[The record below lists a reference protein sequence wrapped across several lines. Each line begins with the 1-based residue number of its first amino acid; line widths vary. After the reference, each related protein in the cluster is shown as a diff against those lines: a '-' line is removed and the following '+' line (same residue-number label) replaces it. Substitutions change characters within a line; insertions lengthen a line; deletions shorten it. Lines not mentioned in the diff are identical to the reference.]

1 MKYVYRSFFFFFLIP
16 IVLSAQVSVVSTVP
30 ANNAK
35 NVPLQS
41 TLSVTFSEAIDTVA
55 MEANS
60 DGDSR
65 FSNIDSVVG
74 HWYSADAKTMFA
86 KAVLKAN
93 QSYFIAFIFVKT
105 KSGALLAAPFVSYFT
120 TAADFPPYSVSGTIL
135 SGSTGV
141 PPEGSAV
148 ALATENIMESKSEGP
163 PPFVGWANV
172 NSNGTYSIPN
182 MANGVYWPI
191 AVKDVNHDG
200 KINPDGGVDVIA
212 VGDSIVING
221 ASVSNISMTFLNFT
235 PRMLHESIAD
245 AETLAMK
252 NLPVDRVLRRVSG
265 YDVDTLGRSR
275 GWEFTYTM
283 NGNTMGKAIRVG
295 NMDNKVYDIDYN
307 YFTWMQQLKP
317 ITNLKSA
324 ATSATVITAVENAGG
339 KAFRIQPVPPGAE
352 LRVELSINDAKN
364 GWFGGMPGGYD
375 TSKIYWNV
383 AYIHNIQVTNDSSN
397 WVNGLFFLCD
407 LTTGAVITS
416 RPMSVADDAVI
427 PSAYVLEQ
435 NYPNPFNPSTS
446 IRFELPSSG
455 LTTLTVYDLLGR
467 EVSVLVN
474 DVKEAG
480 EYSVPFNASTMTSGV
495 YFYQLRSGAF
505 VETKKMLLVK

>member
-1 MKYVYRSFFFFFLIP
+1 MKYVYRSLFFFLIP
-16 IVLSAQVSVVSTVP
+16 IFLFAQVTIVSTVP

-35 NVPLQS
+35 NVPLLS

-55 MEANS
+55 METNS

-74 HWYSADAKTMFA
+74 NWYSADAKTMYA
-86 KAVLKAN
+86 KAVLKTN
-93 QSYFIAFIFVKT
+93 QSYFIAFIYVKT

-120 TAADFPPYSVSGTIL
+120 TAADFPAYSVSGTIL

-141 PPEGSAV
+141 LPEGSAV
-148 ALATENIMESKSEGP
+148 ALASKNIMEQKSEGP

-182 MANGVYWPI
+182 MVNGVYWPI
-191 AVKDVNHDG
+191 AVKDVNQDG
-200 KINPDGGVDVIA
+200 KINPDNGVDVIA
-212 VGDSIVING
+212 VGDSIVINN
-221 ASVSNISMTFLNFT
+221 ASVSNVNMTFLNFT
-235 PRMLHESIAD
+235 PRMLHESIAE

-275 GWEFTYTM
+275 GWEFTYSV
-283 NGNTMGKAIRVG
+283 NGNTIGKSVRVG
-295 NMDNKVYDIDYN
+295 NMDNKVYDIDFN
-307 YFTWMQQLKP
+307 YFNWVKQMKP
-317 ITNLKSA
+317 IVNLKSA
-324 ATSATVITAVENAGG
+324 TTSATVITAVENAGG
-339 KAFRIQPVPPGAE
+339 KAFRRLPVPPGAE
-352 LRVELSINDAKN
+352 FRVEISINDAKN
-364 GWFGGMPGGYD
+364 GWFGGMPVGYD

-416 RPMSVADDAVI
+416 RPLGVADDAVI

-435 NYPNPFNPSTS
+435 NYPNPFNPSTA
-446 IRFELPSSG
+446 ICFILPVSG
-455 LTTLTVYDLLGR
+455 MTTLTVYDLLGR
-467 EVSVLVN
+467 EVATLMN
-474 DVKEAG
+474 ERKDPG
-480 EYSVPFNASTMTSGV
+480 THTVPFNALMLTSGV

-505 VETKKMLLVK
+505 VETKKMMLVR

>member
-1 MKYVYRSFFFFFLIP
+1 MKYVYRSFFFFLIP
-16 IVLSAQVSVVSTVP
+16 IFLSAQVTVVSTVP

-35 NVPLQS
+35 NVPLLS

-55 MEANS
+55 METNS
-60 DGDSR
+60 DGESR

-74 HWYSADAKTMFA
+74 HWYSADAKTMYA

-93 QSYFIAFIFVKT
+93 QSYFIAFIFVKA
-105 KSGALLAAPFVSYFT
+105 KSGALLAAPFVTYFT
-120 TAADFPPYSVSGTIL
+120 TAADFPAYSVSGMIL

-141 PPEGSAV
+141 SPEGSAV
-148 ALATENIMESKSEGP
+148 ALASENIMEQKSEGP

-172 NSNGTYSIPN
+172 NSNGTYTIPN
-182 MANGVYWPI
+182 MTNGVYWPI

-221 ASVSNISMTFLNFT
+221 ASVTNISMTFINFT

-252 NLPVDRVLRRVSG
+252 NLPADRVLRRVTG

-275 GWEFTYTM
+275 GWEFIYSV
-283 NGNTMGKAIRVG
+283 NGNTMGKSVRVG
-295 NMDNKVYDIDYN
+295 NMDNKVYDLDFN
-307 YFTWMQQLKP
+307 YFNWIQQMKP
-317 ITNLKSA
+317 ITNLNSA
-324 ATSATVITAVENAGG
+324 STSATVITAVENAGG
-339 KAFRIQPVPPGAE
+339 KAFRRLPVPQGAE
-352 LRVELSINDAKN
+352 LRVEISINDAKN

-383 AYIHNIQVTNDSSN
+383 AYVHNIQVTNDSSS
-397 WVNGLFFLCD
+397 WLNGLFFICD

-416 RPMSVADDAVI
+416 RPMGVADDAVI

-435 NYPNPFNPSTS
+435 NYPNPFNPATS
-446 IRFELPSSG
+446 IRFVLPVSG
-455 LTTLTVYDLLGR
+455 MTTLTVYDLLGR
-467 EVSVLVN
+467 EVAALMN
-474 DVKEAG
+474 ERKDVG
-480 EYSVPFNASTMTSGV
+480 THTVPFNASLLTSGI
-495 YFYQLRSGAF
+495 YFYQLRSGSF
-505 VETKKMLLVK
+505 IDTKKMLLVK